1 MGIYLEDNKLD
12 SVLENYFEE
21 ENNLVYES
29 CMKEYLTEMYH
40 VEAIY
45 EAKKTEEEKEAEK
58 KEKFEA
64 RIAKAKES
72 IKKHIQKKMTENSK
86 KYETFKLDCHQATNK
101 ERAQYLGLVGAASVT
116 GGLVGGAAGA
126 TGNAIAFNKA
136 AKKAVDAGIEKTF
149 VKGVAKAAA
158 KNTAK
163 SVLKTTAGVSAIM
176 VAGALLVELIKMK
189 RFKDVYTIKLYG
201 IKEDGSEKL
210 IGWWTS
216 VKIQKSDLDSEF
228 KNKIK

>member
-58 KEKFEA
+58 KEKLEN

-72 IKKHIQKKMTENSK
+72 IKKQIQKKMTENSK

-116 GGLVGGAAGA
+116 GGLVGGTIGGAAGIGSGA
-126 TGNAIAFNKA
+126 AHLAKKGVDKTIIKTA
-136 AKKAVDAGIEKTF
+136 AKH
-149 VKGVAKAAA
+149 VAKDVA
-158 KNTAK
+158 KET
-163 SVLKTTAGVSAIM
+163 LKTTAGVSAIM

-210 IGWWTS
+210 VGWWTS